1 MIKDN
6 QRYFNRLHV
15 AIDAA
20 VICLSYVLA
29 YIFKFVILLDPP
41 GLSFSQ
47 YCVALLFIVPLFLI
61 LYLAFNLYTSKRVQG
76 RRLEGGNIIKAN
88 ALGILIIMAAFFLL
102 REYNGYASDYARSLL
117 FYFGTINVLLEAY
130 VRNLIRMILRKI
142 RRSGFNLR
150 HIIFVGYSSAAEAFI
165 DRIYANP
172 QWGYRVKGILDD
184 NKEIGYTY
192 KGVAILGTTDE
203 LETILE
209 NNRLDEIALTL
220 GLQEYYKLKRI
231 VAICEK
237 SGVHTKFVPDY
248 NDIIPT
254 RPYTEDLIGL
264 PVVNIRHVPLTN
276 TFNMVCKRAMDIVG
290 SVFAIIIFSPVMLV
304 TAVLVKTTSKGP
316 LIYKQE
322 RVGLHNQTFQM
333 YKFRSME
340 VQSAKSEKKAWTV
353 RNDPRVTYIGKI
365 IRRTSIDELPQLFNI
380 LKGDMSLVGPRPERP
395 FFVEKFRE
403 EIPRYM
409 VKHQVRP
416 GLTGWAQVNGY
427 RGDTSIKKRIEYDL
441 YYIENW
447 TMGLDIKILFLTF
460 FKGFV
465 NKNAY

>member
-1 MIKDN
+1 M
-6 QRYFNRLHV
+6 
-15 AIDAA
+15 
-20 VICLSYVLA
+20 
-29 YIFKFVILLDPP
+29 
-41 GLSFSQ
+41 
-47 YCVALLFIVPLFLI
+47 
-61 LYLAFNLYTSKRVQG
+61 
-76 RRLEGGNIIKAN
+76 RR
-88 ALGILIIMAAFFLL
+88 M
-102 REYNGYASDYARSLL
+102 
-117 FYFGTINVLLEAY
+117 
-130 VRNLIRMILRKI
+130 

-165 DRIYANP
+165 DRIRVNP
-172 QWGYRVKGILDD
+172 QWGYQIKGILDD
-184 NKEIGYTY
+184 NKEIGYMY
-192 KGVAILGTTDE
+192 KGVQVLGTTDE
-203 LETILE
+203 LEEVLE

-231 VAICEK
+231 VAACEK

-254 RPYTEDLIGL
+254 RPYTEDLMGL

-276 TFNMVCKRAMDIVG
+276 TFNMICKRIMDIIG
-290 SVFAIIIFSPVMLV
+290 SVVAILIFSPVMLV

-316 LIYKQE
+316 LIYRQE
-322 RVGLHNQTFQM
+322 RVGLHNQVFQM

-340 VQSAKSEKKAWTV
+340 VQSPGREKKAWTV
-353 RNDPRVTYIGKI
+353 RNDPRVTRVGRV

-416 GLTGWAQVNGY
+416 GLTGWAQVNGF
-427 RGDTSIKKRIEYDL
+427 RGG
-441 YYIENW
+441 YI
-447 TMGLDIKILFLTF
+447 D
-460 FKGFV
+460 
-465 NKNAY
+465 